1 MTKGRGG
8 IARSLGVLGG
18 LGALVVAACAAT
30 GGWENPDVPKERW
43 VADEAACRRLVEAR
57 VERAHARDPLT
68 REPQGTAFESG
79 RISRGYDRGPD
90 AWASRMALY
99 EAGKL
104 RTRLIAECMTERGY
118 TRRGAAKKS

>member
-1 MTKGRGG
+1 MTQGRGG
-8 IARSLGVLGG
+8 LARSLGALGVL
-18 LGALVVAACAAT
+18 AVAACAAT

-43 VADEAACRRLVEAR
+43 AADAAACRRLVEAR
-57 VERAHARDPLT
+57 VDRAHARDPLT
-68 REPQGTAFESG
+68 READGAAFESD
-79 RISRGYDRGPD
+79 RIVRGFDRGPD
-90 AWASRMALY
+90 AWASRMARY